1 MRNLS
6 RCLALGALAA
16 SAACGPHIRPL
27 ETVMENGEVL
37 YPAPSEEVVER
48 ARVQGE
54 ILAEEMAQR
63 RGDLAVAALAS
74 CAPDVCD
81 AITRGEL
88 MIGMNEEQVFAATR
102 TTPQAWDLRGG
113 GGVLFMTA
121 RSDLNVPSD
130 AVSRIAQVSLQG
142 GRVASYT
149 YQEPQGFRTVTS
161 LADATPAARREAQAD
176 ALLREGDDYA
186 AAGRLDLAIA
196 AYDQADVLRPGHP
209 ETTLRLATALDKT
222 LRPIEAHLRYRMF
235 LHQMQLER
243 IHAHGEVAASVAE
256 AIARV
261 QDRIIIL
268 EHR

>member
-1 MRNLS
+1 MRKLP
-6 RCLALGALAA
+6 RCVALGALAA

-27 ETVMENGEVL
+27 ETVMDNGDVL
-37 YPAPSEEVVER
+37 YPASSEEVIER
-48 ARVQGE
+48 ARVEGE
-54 ILAEEMAQR
+54 ILAEEMAER
-63 RGDLAVAALAS
+63 RGALAVAALAS
-74 CAPDVCD
+74 CAPEVCD

-102 TTPQAWDLRGG
+102 TTAQAWDLRGG
-113 GGVLFMTA
+113 AGVLFMTA

-130 AVSRIAQVSLQG
+130 AVSRIAQVSLLD

-149 YQEPQGFRTVTS
+149 YQEPQGFRTVAS
-161 LADATPAARREAQAD
+161 LADATPDARREAQAD

-186 AAGRLDLAIA
+186 AAGRLDLAIG

-222 LRPIEAHLRYRMF
+222 LRPIEAHLRYLMF
-235 LHQMQLER
+235 LHQMRLER

-261 QDRIIIL
+261 QDRVIIL
-268 EHR
+268 ESR